1 MKITTSPTRLKSLIL
16 VAGLAGLTA
25 CAPGANLQFYKE
37 AGSVLNRG
45 NFGNSNMNNHLIQ
58 TGQLDY
64 AVNLANRFE
73 AEVPSTINFGFNEAT
88 LDAEAR
94 RVLTQQANWI
104 RQFPEIQFRVYGH
117 TDLVGGDAYNRRLGL
132 RRAQAVVNFFV
143 AQGISRSR
151 LEAVSSLGESQP
163 LVQTQDRERRNR
175 RTVTGVSGFVQSN
188 PAVLNGK
195 YAQIVWRE
203 YLTSAE
209 PARVVERADAEGQ
222 GG

>member
-25 CAPGANLQFYKE
+25 CAPGSNLQFYKE

-117 TDLVGGDAYNRRLGL
+117 TDLVGGDTYNRRLGL
-132 RRAQAVVNFFV
+132 RRAQTVVNFFV